1 MSFQLLEKNQMHL
14 FPLNI
19 ITSEVFNTTILPTKY
34 INYLIIN
41 LSLLQK
47 EPN

>member
-1 MSFQLLEKNQMHL
+1 MSFQLLEKNQIHL

-19 ITSEVFNTTILPTKY
+19 ITSEVFNTTILLTKY

-41 LSLLQK
+41 LSWLQK